1 MLKKAFFAL
10 LVANLMSLPQAPARA
25 AEGENSP
32 QAAASATEG
41 EAGKDEAQAP
51 AAAQVAAP
59 APTPAPAAA
68 QVAEAAPTPAP
79 PAAQVVAPAP
89 APAQVAEPTIPT
101 PAPAPI
107 KVQPEVTLRFGTINA
122 EGTTG
127 YNKVIMPFAQ
137 AIEKDSGGRIEVAL
151 KPLGG
156 YGKPNELFNMAE
168 KGDIEIASTVQGYNP
183 GRFPQSSVMELP
195 LMYENSIAGTRAMMG
210 LYKEGLLDKDYAS
223 VKVLALYVLPPY
235 PIFTTG
241 KKIQTVRDFRGL
253 RIRTPS
259 VTVGLAMR
267 KLGAIPLGVPINL
280 IGDTLDADI
289 VDAITYGWDSL
300 TTTKGARNKV
310 LADQVNV
317 AIDANLAAPALMVV
331 MNKAKWEALPAD
343 LKAII
348 EKHSADLAMQSAR
361 VREELE
367 ATSKAKIK
375 ADPRFTTLSF
385 TAEQRQSVERLIA
398 PSIAD
403 WKSDAA
409 KRGFDGDRLY
419 KRARELV
426 QQSKVAAN

>member
-1 MLKKAFFAL
+1 MLKKAFFSL
-10 LVANLMSLPQAPARA
+10 LVASLVGLPQAPASA
-25 AEGENSP
+25 AEGE
-32 QAAASATEG
+32 AGEG
-41 EAGKDEAQAP
+41 EAQTQTEVQ
-51 AAAQVAAP
+51 
-59 APTPAPAAA
+59 
-68 QVAEAAPTPAP
+68 
-79 PAAQVVAPAP
+79 
-89 APAQVAEPTIPT
+89 T

-107 KVQPEVTLRFGTINA
+107 KVQPEFTLRFGTINA

-127 YNKVIMPFAQ
+127 YNKVIVPFARD
-137 AIEKDSGGRIEVAL
+137 IEKESKGRIEVAL

-168 KGDIEIASTVQGYNP
+168 KGDIEIAATVQGYTP

-195 LMYENSIAGTRAMMG
+195 LMYEDSIAGTRAMMG

-259 VTVGLAMR
+259 VTVGLALR

-280 IGDTLDADI
+280 IGDTLDANI
-289 VDAITYGWDSL
+289 VDAITYGWDSP
-300 TTTKGARNKV
+300 TTTKGVKDKV
-310 LADQVNV
+310 LFDQVNV

-331 MNKAKWEALPAD
+331 MSKAKWDALPAD

-348 EKHSADLAMQSAR
+348 EKRSADLAMENAR

-375 ADPRFTTLSF
+375 ADPRFTTLTF
-385 TAEQRQSVERLIA
+385 TAEQRQSLERVIA
-398 PSIAD
+398 PSITD
-403 WKSDAA
+403 WKSSMD
-409 KRGFDGDRLY
+409 KQGIDGNRLY